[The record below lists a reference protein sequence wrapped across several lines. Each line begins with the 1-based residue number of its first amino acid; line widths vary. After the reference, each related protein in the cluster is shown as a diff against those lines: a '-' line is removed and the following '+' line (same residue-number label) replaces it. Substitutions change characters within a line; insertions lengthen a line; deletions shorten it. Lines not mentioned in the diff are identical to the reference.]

1 MLERGVYQGYGLQ
14 GVDDKGRVSIPSAL
28 RAIVEANTPPKDGK
42 EARTVI
48 VAAHETEECLVGYD
62 LGYTEQL
69 QRQVHARAA
78 AASDPTAPRDWN
90 ASRLNFGISEP
101 LPFDAS
107 GRFVLQGYPRAH
119 AQIGKFALFIG
130 LGDVFEIWNP
140 QTLINTENAPKPLK
154 SLARYLMADKGI
166 SL

>member
-1 MLERGVYQGYGLQ
+1 VYQGYGLQ
-14 GVDDKGRVSIPSAL
+14 GVDEKGRVSIPAAL
-28 RAIVEANTPPKDGK
+28 RAIVEGNTPAKDGQKDGK
-42 EARTVI
+42 DSRTVI
-48 VAAHETEECLVGYD
+48 IAAHETEDCLVGYD

-69 QRQVHARAA
+69 QRQMHARAA
-78 AASDPTAPRDWN
+78 AAPDPTAPRDWN

-140 QTLINTENAPKPLK
+140 QTLIAAENAPKQLK
-154 SLARYLMADKGI
+154 SLARYLMAEKGV